1 MMKTTSI
8 RPMTVLLCA
17 MTLLLAL
24 ASPGA
29 ADDYEAMK
37 DVSAVDTIFDFRDGI
52 PQPAL
57 IHLKLIHDTYND
69 PVIRA
74 ASEKPAFVVVFMASS
89 VKLLSKN
96 RDGFTAEEKKMLE
109 EFDQV
114 LAAMAKEGIRL
125 EICMFAGNVMGVDP
139 ASLPDVLVHVPNGW
153 ISAIGY
159 QKRGYAL
166 VPVY

>member
-1 MMKTTSI
+1 MNNRTRRRIIT
-8 RPMTVLLCA
+8 LLCSA
-17 MTLLLAL
+17 LLLPVLAL
-24 ASPGA
+24 PGSA
-29 ADDYEAMK
+29 EDYEALK
-37 DVSAVDTIFDFRDGI
+37 GVSSVNTMFDFRDGI

-69 PVIRA
+69 PAIRA
-74 ASEKPAFVVVFMASS
+74 ASGKPEFVVVFMASS

-96 RDGFTAEEKKMLE
+96 RDGFSAEEKKMLE

-114 LAAMAKEGIRL
+114 LAAMAKDGIRL

-139 ASLPDVLVHVPNGW
+139 ASLPNVLIHVPNGW

-159 QKRGYAL
+159 QKRGYAM